1 MRKVGDEG
9 MGGAGAAAEK
19 DSFVQRNFACNLHIS
34 LANDLT
40 WLQIWQLQV
49 AVAAATPLP
58 TQFSVFNFSCCCN
71 LCIQVAARLMLMMM
85 TKTMMRQLVALVS
98 SILYLFYLQDA
109 FCSCADCQVLPS
121 CSYQEQRTQSASLC
135 LTNYKHNANY
145 YFFPRNVALYQFC
158 AVQKVSLRDDKVK
171 KYIHTYVLNSTHFMS
186 D

>member
-1 MRKVGDEG
+1 MRNGKVEDEE
-9 MGGAGAAAEK
+9 GGKVKQQWKKIRLSNGILHVICIFHWQMIWLGCK
-19 DSFVQRNFACNLHIS
+19 FDNFK
-34 LANDLT
+34 
-40 WLQIWQLQV
+40 WQWQLR
-49 AVAAATPLP
+49 PPHSP

-85 TKTMMRQLVALVS
+85 TNTMMRQLVALVS

-145 YFFPRNVALYQFC
+145 IFFLETKLFINFVRF
-158 AVQKVSLRDDKVK
+158 KRSRFETTK
-171 KYIHTYVLNSTHFMS
+171 
-186 D
+186 